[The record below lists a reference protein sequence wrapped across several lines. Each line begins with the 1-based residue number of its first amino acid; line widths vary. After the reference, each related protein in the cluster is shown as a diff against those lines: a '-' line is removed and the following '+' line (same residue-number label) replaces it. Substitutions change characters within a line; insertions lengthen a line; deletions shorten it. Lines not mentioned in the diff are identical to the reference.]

1 MNDDELF
8 IHTRLHPH
16 QLRQLPQAIE
26 LDCEGIA
33 GPAGYE
39 TYSEYVCP
47 SCRKLNRAKTP
58 GRIISARPTELTT
71 EVTGQEQRHYVNE
84 WNDQAIG

>member
-1 MNDDELF
+1 MNAMSYSSTPVSIRTSCDSC
-8 IHTRLHPH
+8 HK
-16 QLRQLPQAIE
+16 AIE

-47 SCRKLNRAKTP
+47 LCRKLNRAKTP
-58 GRIISARPTELTT
+58 GRIISARPSELTT
-71 EVTGQEQRHYVNE
+71 K
-84 WNDQAIG
+84 